1 MVKKR
6 VKKRSFLGRG
16 SQIGP
21 NQDLSGVR
29 HLVLLPDRDL
39 KKGQKRVQKQVKK
52 GVKKEVLFRV

>member
-6 VKKRSFLGRG
+6 VKKRSFLGWG
-16 SQIGP
+16 SQIGS
-21 NQDLSGVR
+21 NREVSGVR